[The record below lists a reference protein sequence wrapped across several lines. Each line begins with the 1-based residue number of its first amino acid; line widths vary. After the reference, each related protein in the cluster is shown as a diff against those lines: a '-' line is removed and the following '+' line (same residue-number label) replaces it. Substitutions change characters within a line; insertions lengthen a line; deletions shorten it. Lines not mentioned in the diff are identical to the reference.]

1 MKQNLFAV
9 LTQIIEIAWRRRRM
23 LLIPALA
30 LLPLSIV
37 VSRMIPQTY
46 ISKALLALQE
56 SGTDNPLGQPQPGDL
71 TERTIRDRA
80 PGLQALV
87 KSDRVLVSALRD
99 VLGDQMPDTPR
110 KIAMAVSG
118 LDKQLTLDMVGN
130 NFLELQLRGSDPH
143 GLGRQLEAITS
154 RFLESL
160 VSPDQDA
167 ISATQLVLER
177 HREAVS
183 TAEKALL
190 LFKGQLGERAL
201 AAIISSDQQV
211 KSQQSSLQSM
221 ASSIAGNEQ
230 EIATLNA
237 ALGTAAAIENAGH
250 RDAEIRAATVLAE
263 AAESK
268 HTPAALAEAQSARTR
283 VAQLTQLEALEE
295 RQAQARLDL
304 EQATSNIAAQ
314 TRATSDIRS
323 PAGQLRRLQQQ
334 VDDARAT
341 FETYSQR
348 FPAAMS
354 NRSLQVLNAPERIR
368 VIDAPKDPEFP
379 ATSRLKFVVAIVLG
393 GMALAL
399 GSVAVAEMLDQRLRH
414 PADFEAAAGAPV
426 IARLPPALPDPASA
440 DELPSTPPEMP
451 DTQRLD
457 DTPPTV
463 YTRQSAA

>member
-9 LTQIIEIAWRRRRM
+9 LTQLIEIVWRRRRL
-23 LLIPALA
+23 LLIPALV
-30 LLPLSIV
+30 LLPLSIIG
-37 VSRMIPQTY
+37 SRLLPQTY

-56 SGTDNPLGQPQPGDL
+56 SSADNPLGQPQSGDL
-71 TERTIRDRA
+71 SERTIRDRA

-87 KSDRVLVSALRD
+87 KSDRVLVNALRD
-99 VLGDQMPDTPR
+99 VLGDRMPETSR
-110 KIAMAVSG
+110 QIAISVHN
-118 LDKQLTLDMVGN
+118 LDQQLTLEMVGN
-130 NFLELQLRGSDPH
+130 NFLELQLKGSDPR

-190 LFKGQLGERAL
+190 LFKDQLGERAL
-201 AAIISSDQQV
+201 AAIMAGDQQI
-211 KSQQSSLQSM
+211 KTQQASLQ
-221 ASSIAGNEQ
+221 AIGTAIAATEQ
-230 EIATLNA
+230 DIA
-237 ALGTAAAIENAGH
+237 ALGTALGPAAAAENTGH
-250 RDAEIRAATVLAE
+250 RDGEILAATAFAE
-263 AAESK
+263 AAEAK
-268 HTPAALAEAQSARTR
+268 RTPAALAEAQAARSR
-283 VAQLTQLEALEE
+283 AAQLNQLQVLEQ

-304 EQATSNIAAQ
+304 EQTTASISAQ
-314 TRATSDIRS
+314 TRATIDTRS

-334 VDDARAT
+334 VEDARAT

-379 ATSRLKFVVAIVLG
+379 ATSRLKIVVATFLG
-393 GMALAL
+393 GLFLAL
-399 GSVAVAEMLDQRLRH
+399 SAVAAAELLDQRLRH

-426 IARLPPALPDPASA
+426 IARLPPALPDAA
-440 DELPSTPPEMP
+440 DVDIASTPPLTMY
-451 DTQRLD
+451 DTTRTED
-457 DTPPTV
+457 APPTSFS
-463 YTRQSAA
+463 RQSAA